1 MRRARSRPKARR
13 GRRSLQL
20 DCRVDGSRA
29 RHIPGDHLDRADLP
43 RAPSFREGRG
53 ALWRVRNR
61 ADRQRIRWR
70 FARRAQPGPLD
81 GRVRDPVRPQHD
93 RPAQDLIRSRLPVAV
108 AFLGFAAVMAGC
120 GGGSAESVSPGTPPS
135 PTGTLA
141 IAIPAAPGTFDPLR
155 ARTAADRL
163 VLGQIYEPLTRGLSG
178 PYGETRQQPCLALSA
193 ESGAHDTIW
202 RVRLRA
208 GVRFQDGARL
218 NASAVLENAQRW
230 RTTAEGQSLLPGL
243 AAVDAPRPD
252 LVRFIFDAPDP
263 NLMAQLASV
272 RLGMVSPRVLRSQRG
287 LARLANGLGDGTGPF
302 GIHDRDAG
310 RVLLARNPRWWA

>member
-1 MRRARSRPKARR
+1 
-13 GRRSLQL
+13 
-20 DCRVDGSRA
+20 
-29 RHIPGDHLDRADLP
+29 
-43 RAPSFREGRG
+43 
-53 ALWRVRNR
+53 
-61 ADRQRIRWR
+61 
-70 FARRAQPGPLD
+70 
-81 GRVRDPVRPQHD
+81 
-93 RPAQDLIRSRLPVAV
+93 
-108 AFLGFAAVMAGC
+108 MAGC

-178 PYGETRQQPCLALSA
+178 PYGETRQQPGLALSA

-272 RLGMVSPRVLRSQRG
+272 RLGMVSPRALRSQRG
-287 LARLANGLGDGTGPF
+287 LARLANGLSDGTGPF

-310 RVLLARNPRWWA
+310 RVLLARNPRWWATRHDLGPAVELVDIRFVPGANRRLALLRGGSVQVAQGLGRAQLTELRHDPLLTDQAGPAGTRMGVERSVRDLRPSRGVPLLSRAWLTTVATGAG